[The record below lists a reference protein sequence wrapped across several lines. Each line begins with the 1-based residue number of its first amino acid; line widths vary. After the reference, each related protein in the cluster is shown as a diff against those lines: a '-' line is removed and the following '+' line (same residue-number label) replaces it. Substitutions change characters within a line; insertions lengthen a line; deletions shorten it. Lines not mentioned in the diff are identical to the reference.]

1 MWRGTKTMNYE
12 TDINSCLNSA
22 KKSKLIKKTLL
33 AAYPDVKFSV
43 TCEHY
48 SGGFS
53 FNIRWTNGPK
63 ANDIEEILEQ
73 FKDPNRAHDMEHDL
87 QSDFYVFTNR
97 QITDEVWKWAE
108 KQIETIN
115 GRPFNEYS
123 EDHTKRY
130 MIVGGTDLRGL
141 F

>member
-1 MWRGTKTMNYE
+1 MNYE

-22 KKSKLIKKTLL
+22 KKSKLIKKTLM

-43 TCEHY
+43 TCDKY
-48 SGGFS
+48 SQGFS
-53 FNIRWTNGPK
+53 FDIAWTNGPTQD
-63 ANDIEEILEQ
+63 DIDKVLEQ
-73 FKDPNRAHDMEHDL
+73 FQDDEPK
-87 QSDFYVFTNR
+87 FYYVCSRRN
-97 QITDEVWKWAE
+97 ITAEVWKWAE
-108 KQIETIN
+108 KQIEMMN